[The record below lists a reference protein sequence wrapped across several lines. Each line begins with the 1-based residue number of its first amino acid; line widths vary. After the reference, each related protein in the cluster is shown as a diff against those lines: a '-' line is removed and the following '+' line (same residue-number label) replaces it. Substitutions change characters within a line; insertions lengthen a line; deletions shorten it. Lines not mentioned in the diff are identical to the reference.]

1 MKKDLGFVFL
11 SCLVLALV
19 LFAGAHGTAFAKGW
33 VHPRNR
39 MLIKKGLAPPSILK
53 YFPDVPKITPYEAL
67 GLYQTHRAVF
77 IAVGHDAPRL
87 PDGWLLLDYMRFNP
101 KRLSLYGIPVKKKLI
116 VVY

>member
-1 MKKDLGFVFL
+1 MKKTLVVLF
-11 SCLVLALV
+11 CLVLGLMLIGGVAIP
-19 LFAGAHGTAFAKGW
+19 AFAKRW

-39 MLIKKGLAPPSILK
+39 MLISKGLLPPSILK

-67 GLYQTHRAVF
+67 ALHNTHKAVF
-77 IAVGHDAPRL
+77 IAIGHDAPRL

-101 KRLSLYGIPVKKKLI
+101 RRLRLYGIPVKKKLI